1 MYFVLSGFSRWP
13 AQAPAALML
22 DIDAETFSHPA
33 PIIRVCFQK
42 VPNLFFLNVLRRV
55 PQAPD
60 DIADQSL
67 LRIRLRQTEEISWH
81 KTLFEKS
88 VGQDASG

>member
-1 MYFVLSGFSRWP
+1 MLVASQHRLLRH
-13 AQAPAALML
+13 QML
-22 DIDAETFSHPA
+22 DIDPEPFRDPA
-33 PIIRVCFQK
+33 PISRVRFQEMS
-42 VPNLFFLNVLRRV
+42 NLFFLNMLRRV

-67 LRIRLRQTEEISWH
+67 LRIRLHQTEEISQH

-88 VGQDASG
+88 VG